1 MPTCCL
7 HLESGYSSKIPVKSQ
22 IFLHEIWPC
31 GPSHRRHA
39 SKKMPREGPDD
50 SAGWGGWMDVVKL
63 AKITPMTGA
72 LLDFAAL
79 FEKHHVSLI

>member
-1 MPTCCL
+1 
-7 HLESGYSSKIPVKSQ
+7 
-22 IFLHEIWPC
+22 
-31 GPSHRRHA
+31 
-39 SKKMPREGPDD
+39 MPREGPDD

-63 AKITPMTGA
+63 AKITMTGA

>member
-1 MPTCCL
+1 
-7 HLESGYSSKIPVKSQ
+7 
-22 IFLHEIWPC
+22 
-31 GPSHRRHA
+31 
-39 SKKMPREGPDD
+39 MPREGPDD

-63 AKITPMTGA
+63 AKVTPMTGA